1 MILGKLDLAKNA
13 FKHSLK
19 LNNQHKPAL
28 FNLAKVYQMQEKWD
42 ESTQYFKSYLKT
54 SGPRSSA
61 YAQIGSNFNKQLD
74 WENAKIFLE
83 KSIAL
88 QPDNTNARIY
98 LAEAL
103 VALGQKE
110 NARKTLQAISSAN
123 LDQQAKINVMML
135 NLNLAA
141 STIP

>member
-1 MILGKLDLAKNA
+1 
-13 FKHSLK
+13 
-19 LNNQHKPAL
+19 
-28 FNLAKVYQMQEKWD
+28 MQEKWD

>member
-1 MILGKLDLAKNA
+1 MLGKLDLAKNA

-123 LDQQAKINVMML
+123 LDQQAKINVMIL